1 MRPTVPFI
9 RGREEEASELESLL
23 DEYKG
28 WIKQAKRQG
37 NKRDVEFMQMEM
49 SELSRKIEDVREGD
63 SSEVY
68 KGLRNLA
75 KFGTAGFV
83 DDQTLAQTGAEL
95 GFGSEE
101 EILGRFLNQDRLSK
115 DNAVMDTLT
124 SAAGMIG
131 LGVVNATTVGAGAT
145 LAATAI
151 RQGGAAILETL
162 PYSYRNLESAKAH
175 AENQDI
181 FENVDGLTWNDFFKE
196 VQTLTAIGTI
206 GGGLGAVT
214 MGRAADWGTKSSS
227 KPHVATKDGA
237 KTQLDDM
244 ADEPLDNLSQAAKDA
259 QPMINAA
266 FEAAK
271 ASREKIRGKLDA
283 GPVQPRTLGVINRP
297 GRHQMSLIDEK
308 PWLNRKT
315 GEQVLD
321 MNKSWRDASTAGEVV
336 DAVTRGFKNFWK
348 DQVFGVDTRLSWDI
362 SRELGGRFQIAHQQ
376 TVMQITQEVEKF
388 VRPAQRVFNLNAT
401 DSHLQSLLLDFA
413 LDGKKIRMGEVKNYI
428 TSKLGQAD
436 ADAFERYY
444 FWSKKNSIDSLESFS
459 GVRNEKLY
467 LNNFLHTK
475 LSPAAKERKGITDS
489 DYADLDI
496 PVDPATLSRNRNF
509 VLNPDPKITSG
520 APTPSD
526 YLPVLQTD
534 LNRIINNRLTTNMSK
549 QLDMPKFKPGDGAVT
564 PEQWL
569 KYMENTL
576 IKKGITPE
584 GANFAVKQIKD
595 HMLGVNRT
603 PELYIQALN
612 SVGYLGSLAGIKSAI
627 LNTHDPAM
635 AVVNFEVPLAEML
648 PTLKR
653 AFVNKAG
660 ADVVGSGIDQK
671 VGEFLNQHIN
681 QVTQLGQGG
690 RFSQKWWAD
699 TTRELTDNFMNWSL
713 FTRTDV
719 YSKNATLNVILEQL
733 VREAKNGSIA
743 KNWSFYLNPSDLNK
757 LTGALKKNG
766 ADFSKYKGRDFELM
780 EDLTFAAL
788 GQQQLISASGRSAGW
803 ARNPNL
809 RPMWALRGFASKQQ
823 GILMWKVVDN
833 FRKGDS
839 KAAQKYLAQYATVVG
854 GSFGALNE
862 SRQWLFGDGNFDL
875 TGVFMG
881 MADQMLSTASVNTL
895 GLNDYQFGRIAQVGV
910 AQAFLESLVPV
921 AIDVPYGI
929 GKDVVNTLKGEQGP
943 LFPVANLPLLKQPIK
958 GIQNMAERFDGVG
971 SSPAV
976 QGLPTPEV
984 TSPTEE
990 IAKRM
995 GLLRQINRD

>member
-1 MRPTVPFI
+1 MSVYGSPHANDDPEHL
-9 RGREEEASELESLL
+9 RGLL
-23 DEYKG
+23 DDYDR
-28 WIKQAKRQG
+28 WIKKAKHQG
-37 NKRDVEFMQMEM
+37 NKKDVQTMTLLRSEVERSIADIEEGSRSETLSFGRDV
-49 SELSRKIEDVREGD
+49 VEGASLGIIND
-63 SSEVY
+63 ETWAGWGAAL
-68 KGLRNLA
+68 GLG
-75 KFGTAGFV
+75 K
-83 DDQTLAQTGAEL
+83 
-95 GFGSEE
+95 EE
-101 EILGRFLNQDRLSK
+101 EILDDFISQRSMSK
-115 DNAVMDTLT
+115 ENGFV
-124 SAAGMIG
+124 SQAGKL
-131 LGVVNATTVGAGAT
+131 LGMGAGAIVNSTVAGRGAT
-145 LAATAI
+145 LMATAA
-151 RQGGAAILETL
+151 RQGSVAMIEAL

-175 AENQDI
+175 AQNQEV
-181 FENVDGLTWNDFFKE
+181 FEGIDDLGWGDFFKE
-196 VQTLTAIGTI
+196 TQHLVGIGAI
-206 GGGLGAVT
+206 GGGLGALT
-214 MGRAADWGTKSSS
+214 MGKAVDWGSTPSS
-227 KPHVATKDGA
+227 KPLTASAKGA
-237 KTQLDDM
+237 KTTLDDV

-259 QPMINAA
+259 QPMINEA

-271 ASREKIRGKLDA
+271 ASREKIRGKLDV

-308 PWLNRKT
+308 PWSNRKT
-315 GEQVLD
+315 GEEILD
-321 MNKSWRDASTAGEVV
+321 MGKGWREASTAGEVV
-336 DAVTRGFKNFWK
+336 DSLKRGFKNFWK
-348 DQVFGVDTRLSWDI
+348 DKVFGVDTRLAWDV
-362 SRELGGRFQIAHQQ
+362 SQEVGGRFQIANQQ
-376 TVMQITQEVEKF
+376 TVMQITQEVEQF
-388 VRPAQRVFNLNAT
+388 VRPAQRVFDLNAK

-413 LDGKKIRMGEVKNYI
+413 LDGKKIRMGEVKSYI

-444 FWSKKNSIDSLESFS
+444 LWSKKNSIDSLESFS
-459 GVRNEKLY
+459 GVRNESLY

-489 DYADLDI
+489 DYVDLEI
-496 PVDPATLSRNRNF
+496 PVDPATLKRNRNF
-509 VLNPDPKITSG
+509 ILNPDPKITSG

-534 LNRIINNRLTTNMSK
+534 LNRIINNRLATNMSK
-549 QLDMPKFKPGDGAVT
+549 QLDMPKFKPGDGTVS

-576 IKKGITPE
+576 IKRGITPE
-584 GANFAVKQIKD
+584 GANFATKQIKD
-595 HMLGVNRT
+595 HMIGINRS

-612 SVGYLGSLAGIKSAI
+612 SVGYLGSLAGIKSAM

-635 AVVNFEVPLAEML
+635 AVVNFDVPLAEML

-653 AFVNKAG
+653 AYVNRAG

-690 RFSQKWWAD
+690 RFTQKWWAD

-733 VREAKNGSIA
+733 VREAKDGSIA
-743 KNWSFYLNPSDLNK
+743 QNWSFYLNPSDLNK

-788 GQQQLISASGRSAGW
+788 GQQQLISASGRSAAW

-833 FRKGDS
+833 FRKGNN
-839 KAAQKYLAQYATVVG
+839 KQAQKYLAQYATIVG
-854 GSFGALNE
+854 GSFGVLNE

-895 GLNDYQFGRIAQVGV
+895 GLNDYQFGRIAEVGV

-921 AIDVPYGI
+921 ALDVPYGI
-929 GKDVVNTLKGEQGP
+929 GKDIVNTLEGEQGP
-943 LFPVANLPLLKQPIK
+943 LFPVANLPLFKQPIK
-958 GIQNMAERFDGVG
+958 GTQNMVERLASNVEGATLGEVDVRPYIKDPQEEVLKKVG
-971 SSPAV
+971 
-976 QGLPTPEV
+976 
-984 TSPTEE
+984 
-990 IAKRM
+990 M
-995 GLLRQINRD
+995 LRQINRD